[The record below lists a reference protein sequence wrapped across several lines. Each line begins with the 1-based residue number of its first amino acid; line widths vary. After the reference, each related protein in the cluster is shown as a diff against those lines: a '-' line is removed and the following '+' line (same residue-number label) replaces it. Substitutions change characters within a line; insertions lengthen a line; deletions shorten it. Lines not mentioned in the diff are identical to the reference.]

1 MKNEKI
7 RSGNVDNYISDFPE
21 EIQSILE
28 KIRTTIRKAA
38 PGALEMI
45 SYGIPAFKFQGQPL
59 VYFAA
64 FKNHIG
70 FYPTPKGIEEFEKEL
85 SVYKQGKGSVQFP
98 IDKPMPLK
106 LIGKIVKYRMNKN
119 LEVSFGKKEKII

>member
-45 SYGIPAFKFQGQPL
+45 SYGIPAFKFQGKTL

-119 LEVSFGKKEKII
+119 LEVSLAKKKR